1 MIQNLW
7 IWYERQKKYKSSLL
21 SFIYSFH
28 CINNYVKKDISN
40 IIYLNIFSEKPLLT
54 WPSKIWGTRNLRC
67 VRWSRSRPCVF
78 YVLDDQSQLY
88 TFDILEGDAMPAKM
102 ETLSKEK

>member
-1 MIQNLW
+1 M
-7 IWYERQKKYKSSLL
+7 
-21 SFIYSFH
+21 
-28 CINNYVKKDISN
+28 KKDISN

-102 ETLSKEK
+102 ENLSKEK